1 MDGLLDPS
9 SCLLASQIDFNLYRV
24 EMLKDPTFSTLLC
37 ILDYDGILS
46 IAAVR
51 TGTFPIRFQQAIRK
65 LTA

>member
-9 SCLLASQIDFNLYRV
+9 SCLLASQIDFNLYQV
-24 EMLKDPTFSTLLC
+24 EILKDPTFSTLLC
-37 ILDYDGILS
+37 IDYDGILS